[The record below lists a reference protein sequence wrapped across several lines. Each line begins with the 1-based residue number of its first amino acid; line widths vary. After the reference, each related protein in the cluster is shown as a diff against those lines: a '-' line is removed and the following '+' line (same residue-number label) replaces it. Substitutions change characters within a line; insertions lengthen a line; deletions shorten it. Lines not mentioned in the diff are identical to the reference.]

1 MISIAPRS
9 RDEQQACQEGRNPV
23 TTGRQWIATDFGGPE
38 VLQLTEVDV
47 PAPGPGEVTIAV
59 RAAGMNPADYK
70 HFGPGQDRRLLPLT
84 IGYEAAGVLAA
95 VGPGTSIA
103 TGAGVVGDEVIAFQ
117 IVGGYASVLNVR
129 ASDVF
134 AKPGTLDFPQAANL
148 LLAGTTAAELLATA
162 AVASSDTVLLHGA
175 AGAVGLS
182 VLQQARLIGA
192 RVIGTA
198 SADNF
203 GIVESFGAVPV
214 PYGGGP
220 GELAFRVRGAAPEG
234 IAAVLDTVGTDEAVD
249 ASLALLEDRRRFV
262 TLTAFRRAAAEG
274 FTAIGASNPASG
286 PFRAKARA
294 GLVELAAAGDLTVRI
309 ARTFPF
315 QDARE
320 AVAALQGPHPSG
332 KLALVLDA

>member
-1 MISIAPRS
+1 M
-9 RDEQQACQEGRNPV
+9 
-23 TTGRQWIATDFGGPE
+23 TTAWQWIATDFGGPE
-38 VLQLTEVDV
+38 VLQLRMVDV
-47 PAPGPGEVTIAV
+47 PSPGPGEVTIAV

-84 IGYEAAGVLAA
+84 VGYEAAGVLAA
-95 VGPGTSIA
+95 LGPGASIA
-103 TGAGVVGDEVIAFQ
+103 TGGAAVGDEVIAFQ
-117 IVGGYASVLNVR
+117 IGGGYASALNAR

-134 AKPGTLDFPQAANL
+134 AKPGPLDFAQAANL

-162 AVASSDTVLLHGA
+162 AVVKSDTVLLHGA

-182 VLQQARLIGA
+182 VLQQARLIGV

-203 GIVESFGAVPV
+203 GILESFGAVPV

-220 GELAFRVRGAAPEG
+220 DALAGRVRGAAPEG
-234 IAAVLDTVGTDEAVD
+234 VTAVLDTVGTDEAVD
-249 ASLALLEDRRRFV
+249 ASLALLDDRRRLV

-286 PFRAKARA
+286 PFRAKARTDV
-294 GLVELAAAGDLTVRI
+294 VEMAAAGNLTVPI

-320 AVAALQGPHPSG
+320 AVAALKGPHPSG